1 MCGKVRKIK
10 SFLLGFAGCFSQFL
24 LLDKQVSQLRKTCE
38 IFHNVFRSE
47 TVNLLIFA
55 KKKTQITLEHLYRS
69 GLNYFSLLLLP
80 DYGYYCS
87 KTNTPCYS
95 LPKGTA
101 RIRKDAVHLSRPKYD
116 GLKMSLR
123 DFLDWEREPDGWKY
137 EWNNGIIEINEV
149 SMRNTERNIADN
161 ILFAFEQTL
170 FRKQRHALLPET
182 DCLLP
187 SGQVRRPDIAYFTY
201 EQIQASACGEQLVP
215 PFTIELISKIDG
227 VGKVDEKLAEYFA
240 SGAHC
245 VWHILP
251 ESRRVMVYTS
261 LKDVQICSDEDVC
274 SARPALDFT
283 MKADEIFA

>member
-1 MCGKVRKIK
+1 M
-10 SFLLGFAGCFSQFL
+10 LGFAGCFSQFL
-24 LLDKQVSQLRKTCE
+24 LLYKQVSQLRKTCE

-47 TVNLLIFA
+47 TANLLIFA
-55 KKKTQITLEHLYRS
+55 KKKR
-69 GLNYFSLLLLP
+69 NLLLNFVHVL
-80 DYGYYCS
+80 DSTISFFFFYTIMATITA
-87 KTNTPCYS
+87 KRTPRAIP

-101 RIRKDAVHLSRPKYD
+101 RIRKDVVHPSRPKYD

-161 ILFAFEQTL
+161 ILFAFEQTP
-170 FRKQRHALLPET
+170 FRKQRRALLPET

-201 EQIQASACGEQLVP
+201 EQIQASARGEQPVP

-240 SGAHC
+240 SGVLC
-245 VWHILP
+245 GWHILP
-251 ESRRVMVYTS
+251 ESRRVKVYTS
-261 LKDVQICSDEDVC
+261 LKDVQI
-274 SARPALDFT
+274 
-283 MKADEIFA
+283 

>member
-1 MCGKVRKIK
+1 MATI
-10 SFLLGFAGCFSQFL
+10 A
-24 LLDKQVSQLRKTCE
+24 
-38 IFHNVFRSE
+38 
-47 TVNLLIFA
+47 A
-55 KKKTQITLEHLYRS
+55 KR
-69 GLNYFSLLLLP
+69 
-80 DYGYYCS
+80 
-87 KTNTPCYS
+87 TPRAIP

-101 RIRKDAVHLSRPKYD
+101 RIRKDMVHLSRPKYD

-149 SMRNTERNIADN
+149 SMRNTERGIVQH
-161 ILFAFEQTL
+161 IIRAFTKTQAYQSQAE
-170 FRKQRHALLPET
+170 LLPET

-201 EQIQASACGEQLVP
+201 EQIQASARGEQPVP
-215 PFTIELISKIDG
+215 PFAIELISKNDR

-240 SGAHC
+240 SGVLC

-251 ESRRVMVYTS
+251 ESSRVKVYTS

-283 MKADEIFA
+283 IRAEEIFA